1 MWRRLLLSTVESPP
15 QKNQLPPGQGAP
27 PLTPCSH
34 HKGTILHVA
43 GPSIAVLF
51 NSHAV
56 ANTAHRSSAAAF
68 MLQLSSRG
76 LRGILLQPRSYVVT
90 LHPVVADG
98 PFSLLNPVGKW
109 FDLLYFCDAPS
120 VFFFSRR
127 TTICFPSGGSFSV
140 VVPQGP
146 PAALLSPRGWR
157 WRLSCRW
164 RPSLPRSVAPNGA
177 PRSSWQGAS
186 PLNLACLPHPPP
198 VRRTSLRRSPQG
210 KHTVMAGWA
219 FSFRR
224 Q

>member
-1 MWRRLLLSTVESPP
+1 M
-15 QKNQLPPGQGAP
+15 
-27 PLTPCSH
+27 
-34 HKGTILHVA
+34 A

-120 VFFFSRR
+120 VFFLQSPDDHLFSFWQFIFSGCA
-127 TTICFPSGGSFSV
+127 TGPSRCSLIPKGLALAVELQMAAVSAEVCSAKWGAQELVAGGQP
-140 VVPQGP
+140 PQPGLPAP
-146 PAALLSPRGWR
+146 PAPCLENLTQTVSPG
-157 WRLSCRW
+157 
-164 RPSLPRSVAPNGA
+164 
-177 PRSSWQGAS
+177 
-186 PLNLACLPHPPP
+186 
-198 VRRTSLRRSPQG
+198 
-210 KHTVMAGWA
+210 
-219 FSFRR
+219 
-224 Q
+224 